1 LSYVLSRKQDYAGAA
16 REIRD
21 FLAASPNS
29 PDAEALTTEAKRF
42 EELSVSAKRE

>member
-1 LSYVLSRKQDYAGAA
+1 MSYVFSRKQDYAGAA

-21 FLAASPNS
+21 YLTAAPNA
-29 PDAEALTTEAKRF
+29 PDAEALKTEAKRF